1 MPRIAEEI
9 MAKNNLTSLNRGNSH
24 EHISSSRRSDRSK
37 DREEDRKSTVTRK
50 SSKSVRAAKK
60 NIIGMNTFKESS
72 PHKYLHFFQN
82 DENILHYLDIEGG
95 DANFS

>member
-1 MPRIAEEI
+1 
-9 MAKNNLTSLNRGNSH
+9 MAKNTLTSMNRGNSQD
-24 EHISSSRRSDRSK
+24 HISASRRTDRSRERER
-37 DREEDRKSTVTRK
+37 DRDRDDDHKSSVTRK
-50 SSKSVRAAKK
+50 SSKSVRAGKK